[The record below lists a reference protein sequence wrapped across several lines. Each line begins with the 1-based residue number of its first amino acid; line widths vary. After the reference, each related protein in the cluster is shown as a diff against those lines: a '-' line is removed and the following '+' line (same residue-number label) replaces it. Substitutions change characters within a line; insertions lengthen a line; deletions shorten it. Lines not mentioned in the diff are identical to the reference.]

1 MHRYFSTPPVF
12 SAPVASI
19 DRERGIIRGVT
30 ICQAGPVKGHGGFI
44 DKAFLLQ
51 IVEDASSKTAGIKAR
66 FGHPNMCST
75 ALGTYLGRFMNYSYS
90 GTSVRADLHLD
101 DTAKATPSGDLH
113 TYVLDMAEKNPDMFG
128 ASIAFEIAESVFL
141 EEEVEGQKVE
151 KEYFRLKEL
160 RATDIVDEP
169 AATNGLFSSK
179 LRTRTLSGVEGFP
192 AIATQF
198 LDENPQIL
206 DLILSKPDSITE
218 FLSNYL
224 TNSNMNLSEKLKQNF
239 ATFLASFSTQP
250 AEHSAL
256 STEHQAL
263 STEHQA
269 LSTEPDTERS
279 RSVDNDN
286 TLNTLFEAFSTSNP
300 DILTTGKDLTTL
312 EKAEILADFFTSA
325 TSKLQET
332 SIKLAESLTASDALQ
347 VELETRNQ
355 QLESLTQQL
364 ETSNQELETLRQQF
378 SARPSI
384 PLNVTD
390 PALSNSNNPPDETGK
405 HILASMPKD
414 MKRKLSNSTKTTE

>member
-51 IVEDASSKTAGIKAR
+51 IVEDASTKSAGIKAR

-75 ALGTYLGRFMNYSYS
+75 ALGTYLGRFKNYSYS
-90 GTSVRADLHLD
+90 GNSVKADLHLD
-101 DTAKATPSGDLH
+101 DTARSTPSGDLH

-141 EEEVEGQKVE
+141 EEELEGQKVE

-169 AATNGLFSSK
+169 AATNGLFSVN
-179 LRTRTLSGVEGFP
+179 TFP

-198 LDENPQIL
+198 LDENPEIL

-224 TNSNMNLSEKLKQNF
+224 TNSKMNLSEKLKQNF
-239 ATFLASFSTQP
+239 AALMAALNPETSLTEPADQELSFTQSLFNDLVSEFPDAFEVTEGLTEVQMAESVKAFFAAVKIQFQETEKQSQAFEDAKKILLSTQ
-250 AEHSAL
+250 
-256 STEHQAL
+256 
-263 STEHQA
+263 
-269 LSTEPDTERS
+269 
-279 RSVDNDN
+279 
-286 TLNTLFEAFSTSNP
+286 
-300 DILTTGKDLTTL
+300 
-312 EKAEILADFFTSA
+312 EILVSHMESDLEAANSR
-325 TSKLQET
+325 
-332 SIKLAESLTASDALQ
+332 IAELS
-347 VELETRNQ
+347 E
-355 QLESLTQQL
+355 QLK
-364 ETSNQELETLRQQF
+364 
-378 SARPSI
+378 ARPSI

-390 PALSNSNNPPDETGK
+390 PALSTSNQPADETGK
-405 HILASMPKD
+405 QILASMPKD
-414 MKRKLSNSTKTTE
+414 MKRKLSVSTKTTE